1 MSVNCS
7 SKQTSCSSGKKDL
20 LSVEALKTTK
30 IKKIIVVLSGKGGV
44 GKSMVTALLATSFA
58 KKGYK
63 VGVMDGDIT
72 GPSIPKIL
80 GMEGECYGSEEG
92 ILPLES
98 KLGIKAVSINF
109 MLDDPGQPILWKG
122 PIIGSMVKQFY
133 SDVVW
138 NELDYLFIDMP
149 PGTGDVALTVFQSIP
164 VDGVVVVTSPQDLVS
179 MIVSKAL
186 NMAKTMNKPII
197 GLVENMSYVKCP
209 CCNEKIHI
217 FNESKTLQTA
227 QEFNVPFLASLPL
240 DPKLAQAADAGKLEE
255 MQVEGLEKLIY
266 EVEHC

>member
-1 MSVNCS
+1 
-7 SKQTSCSSGKKDL
+7 
-20 LSVEALKTTK
+20 
-30 IKKIIVVLSGKGGV
+30 
-44 GKSMVTALLATSFA
+44 
-58 KKGYK
+58 
-63 VGVMDGDIT
+63 
-72 GPSIPKIL
+72 
-80 GMEGECYGSEEG
+80 
-92 ILPLES
+92 
-98 KLGIKAVSINF
+98 
-109 MLDDPGQPILWKG
+109 
-122 PIIGSMVKQFY
+122 
-133 SDVVW
+133 
-138 NELDYLFIDMP
+138 
-149 PGTGDVALTVFQSIP
+149 
-164 VDGVVVVTSPQDLVS
+164 